1 MKCISNYMYHI
12 IETENP
18 IDLYQQSAFHWGNI
32 ASRNRI
38 SSPSVF
44 LSIYSLPYKNMYAC
58 HYIYMS
64 GKSVQFSSVAQLCPT
79 FCNPMDCSM
88 PGFPVHQ
95 QLLDLT
101 QTHVH
106 PVPLCCPILLPSSV
120 FPRNRIF
127 FNQSALHIKWPKYW
141 NFNFNISPSN
151 EYSGLI
157 YQD

>member
-1 MKCISNYMYHI
+1 MHIKLYVSYHR
-12 IETENP
+12 
-18 IDLYQQSAFHWGNI
+18 DRKSYRSVSVVRVSLGKHSQQKQNLLSLC
-32 ASRNRI
+32 
-38 SSPSVF
+38 F